1 MIKNKRKLLIS
12 AIVLVLMLVLSTAVL
27 AFDPIKLVVNGQE
40 LSTDVPTQ
48 LINGRTMVPVRW
60 IAEALGAEVQ
70 WDGNTRTVMINTKS
84 DNDQFRVK
92 QRIDLLEQAFIC
104 STPEETINLW
114 ADGLKTR
121 NGALQFAQFSP
132 ELRNTYQ
139 QEFEDL
145 NWVTGVS
152 SPWVESYNIIDKI
165 LRADGSYEF
174 KIVFKL
180 ETSTGWAG
188 IETYKAAASN
198 LGQGGADKWMIT
210 KLDKNLI
217 GNIPCEVIADP
228 AALLK
233 EPGYQELSQWF
244 DQNYKT
250 AGMDSF
256 SLGADKFVMISAG
269 EKLTGGYYFEQV
281 STWEKQAEI
290 EIGAKL
296 YAPNK
301 DAVVTQVVNY
311 PYVLIRIQNDGK
323 QLTFKGIESIIQNQ

>member
-132 ELRNTYQ
+132 ELRNT
-139 QEFEDL
+139 
-145 NWVTGVS
+145 
-152 SPWVESYNIIDKI
+152 
-165 LRADGSYEF
+165 
-174 KIVFKL
+174 
-180 ETSTGWAG
+180 
-188 IETYKAAASN
+188 
-198 LGQGGADKWMIT
+198 
-210 KLDKNLI
+210 
-217 GNIPCEVIADP
+217 
-228 AALLK
+228 
-233 EPGYQELSQWF
+233 
-244 DQNYKT
+244 
-250 AGMDSF
+250 
-256 SLGADKFVMISAG
+256 
-269 EKLTGGYYFEQV
+269 
-281 STWEKQAEI
+281 
-290 EIGAKL
+290 
-296 YAPNK
+296 
-301 DAVVTQVVNY
+301 
-311 PYVLIRIQNDGK
+311 
-323 QLTFKGIESIIQNQ
+323 